1 MADTTK
7 DKKKKTEF
15 GSPKEVITV
24 VKALSD
30 AEDDRASDRAKI
42 SSLFNGKR
50 PYTAEEEEKYNIS
63 INCNWQEGKR
73 IMRDANSQ
81 LNNALLHP
89 GTLFQASLREGPVD
103 KRDAW
108 SAIFTK
114 NIHVPLQEGI
124 SGRKNF
130 FLIKDRNASVCMHGI
145 GALLW
150 QNPYIWR
157 PRFIS
162 LEDLLI
168 PTETKCDFSNLRYFA
183 VNLYLTIGE
192 LIEMTKGDKAKKGW
206 NQEMVDQILDSQKD
220 LYNESTPST
229 WRDQPEA
236 MKQIFYEN
244 SGYYY
249 SDAIPKVRLVQF
261 FWQEMDAPNKWYR
274 VVYPRE
280 NLNGKIKDIEKKFLF
295 DGTDEPFADDISQ
308 IINVQ
313 YGDSNFV
320 APLKYHTVRGL
331 GVDLYAPVE
340 TLNRLRCEFVQSVF
354 EHMKMYF
361 RIKDPAD
368 RDRAKQQ
375 ILQQY
380 GFIVDGLEIV
390 PQAQR
395 HQIDANLVGDAMGQM
410 SEIMQS
416 SSSSYVASQD
426 TGGEKQMTAKEAMIK
441 VNQANVLVSAMLQ
454 TMYLQEG
461 FYYDEIKRRFC
472 QKSPTDPDIKR
483 FQETCIKEGVPKE
496 FMTDPDAWK
505 VTPERVLGSG
515 DKSLAQQQA
524 LWLLSVKSMFGP
536 ESQQTILR
544 LATSSMLDDPAKAIM
559 LVPQTPPQST
569 SGSRAA
575 EGLFG
580 TMMQGIQT
588 SPVTGV
594 DQLGYTGQLLKMMG
608 AVVQRIKGTDG
619 MGSMTD
625 VVGLATVGQAVA
637 ESIKV
642 LEQDPQQK
650 QPAKVF
656 GDAVGKLMN
665 EVKAFGQRLTEKQK
679 AGSLK
684 ESLSLAFKDLNPD
697 TKNAV
702 LQLIGL
708 PPSQMSP
715 EQSDPKAAKAAQQMQ
730 MKGQQHQQNMA
741 QSQQAFEMEQA
752 RLNAQVEADIRR
764 KAIETQ
770 HDVMHQQIQ
779 ATVDAITRLHE
790 AEHQPREKASRN

>member
-1 MADTTK
+1 MAETK
-7 DKKKKTEF
+7 DKKPDTKKEF
-15 GSPKEVITV
+15 GTPAKVINV
-24 VKALSD
+24 VKSLQD
-30 AEDDRASDRAKI
+30 VEDDRASDRSKI
-42 SSLFNGKR
+42 NELFNGKR
-50 PYTAEEEEKYNIS
+50 PYTRDEEEKYNIQV
-63 INCNWQEGKR
+63 NVNWGEGKR

-89 GTLFQASLREGPVD
+89 GTLFQCSLREGPVD

-114 NIHVPLQEGI
+114 NIHIPLQEGV

-145 GALLW
+145 GAMMW
-150 QNPYIWR
+150 SNPYIWR
-157 PRFIS
+157 PRFVS
-162 LEDLLI
+162 MEDLLI

-192 LIEMTKGDKAKKGW
+192 LIEMAKGDKTKKGW
-206 NQEMVDQILDSQKD
+206 NQDMVDQILDGQKD

-236 MKQIFYEN
+236 MKQIFLEN

-261 FWQEMDAPNKWYR
+261 FYQEMDAPNKWYR

-280 NLNGKIKDIEKKFLF
+280 NIGGKIKDIEKKFLF

-313 YGDSNFV
+313 YGDSNYV

-331 GVDLYAPVE
+331 GIDLYAPVE
-340 TLNRLRCEFVQSVF
+340 TLNRLRCEFVQAVF

-361 RIKDPAD
+361 KLKDPAD

-380 GFIVDGLEIV
+380 GFIQDGLEIV

-410 SEIMQS
+410 SQIMQS

-461 FYYDEIKRRFC
+461 FYYDELKRRFC
-472 QKSPTDPDIKR
+472 QESPTDPDIKA
-483 FQETCIKEGVPKE
+483 FQARCIKEGVPKE
-496 FMTDPDAWK
+496 YMTDPDAWK
-505 VTPERVLGSG
+505 VTPERVLGGG

-524 LWLLSVKSMFGP
+524 LWLLQVKNMFDP
-536 ESQQTILR
+536 KAQQTILR
-544 LATSSMLDDPAKAIM
+544 LATQSMLDDPAKAIM
-559 LVPQTPPQST
+559 LVPSMPVTAT
-569 SGSRAA
+569 DGTYMA
-575 EGLFG
+575 ENVFG
-580 TMMQGIQT
+580 TLMTGNQVSIRQGI
-588 SPVTGV
+588 
-594 DQLGYTGQLLKMMG
+594 DQQGYVMAMLKMLG
-608 AVVQRIKGTDG
+608 TVVQRISGSDNMGTPNDLIG
-619 MGSMTD
+619 LVT
-625 VVGLATVGQAVA
+625 VVQNINQHVMILAA
-637 ESIKV
+637 
-642 LEQDPQQK
+642 DDQQK
-650 QPAKVF
+650 QLVKQL
-656 GDAVGKLMN
+656 GDALGKIVNLIKAFAQRQNQAKQAAQNKQQGDPQAAAKAQSTIMGAKIKAAITQQKAQAKANQDMLQFKLDEARKDMELMADIKREDIASKASLMN
-665 EVKAFGQRLTEKQK
+665 ET
-679 AGSLK
+679 
-684 ESLSLAFKDLNPD
+684 
-697 TKNAV
+697 
-702 LQLIGL
+702 
-708 PPSQMSP
+708 
-715 EQSDPKAAKAAQQMQ
+715 
-730 MKGQQHQQNMA
+730 
-741 QSQQAFEMEQA
+741 FERALEA
-752 RLNAQVEADIRR
+752 IRSASQVETGG
-764 KAIETQ
+764 E
-770 HDVMHQQIQ
+770 
-779 ATVDAITRLHE
+779 
-790 AEHQPREKASRN
+790 